1 MELQELTKKNQEFIH
16 TATNKLIQDGK
27 SDEDIKLILE
37 EAIPAILENQ
47 KKRSHRSKS
56 IRHSD
61 CLGSFF

>member
-1 MELQELTKKNQEFIH
+1 MELQELTKNQEFIH

-37 EAIPAILENQ
+37 EAIQLFS
-47 KKRSHRSKS
+47 KTRKRSHRSKS

-61 CLGSFF
+61 RLGSFL